1 MRVIRDLLNNA
12 RREWEIVRAWSKHEI
27 HVLDPIFAGVIAGL
41 VYPNIVAMLAFES
54 IELFARTIGAVYA
67 VIVGIVVACILS
79 KVEDGGRLEEMLL
92 TVAGV
97 CAVLGAI
104 LILSIAG
111 LPPLTSAERVSLF
124 VAVVASGG
132 IATVIGFGAIHVF
145 TLIAWLASGW
155 GRTRA
160 ER

>member
-27 HVLDPIFAGVIAGL
+27 HVLDP
-41 VYPNIVAMLAFES
+41 IVAMLAFES